1 MSNHYHR
8 QSLSL
13 YAEFVLDIILVVQGV
28 KYLPTNARDTRDT
41 SLIPG
46 LGRPPVGG
54 GGNGNTHQYYSLE
67 NSMDRGAWWAKDH
80 WVAKSQTCL
89 STHSLQFKS
98 FNFISA

>member
-54 GGNGNTHQYYSLE
+54 GGMATHTSII
-67 NSMDRGAWWAKDH
+67 AWKIPWTEEPGGPK
-80 WVAKSQTCL
+80 T
-89 STHSLQFKS
+89 TGLQRVKHV
-98 FNFISA
+98 